1 MLVAFVGPPCS
12 GKTTTAAR
20 LFADLK
26 ERGLPVEFLAEYAR
40 LYIALKRFHEGDAP
54 APLDDRDQ
62 VAIFMEQ
69 YKHENILSRDP
80 TSLVIADSSA
90 ISALLY
96 MNDDFIEAEAL
107 RPVNAYGHSN
117 IIEQAKTAAS
127 RYDIV
132 FRCSPV
138 KPGVVYDPNRVH
150 SYEQSVELDK
160 RITKVFARVGLDPK
174 KVFPLFG
181 DTKMRVSEAGSIVMR
196 EQVERMRNAAILA
209 AAALK

>member
-40 LYIALKRFHEGDAP
+40 MYIAQKRWLQGGDM
-54 APLDDRDQ
+54 APLDDNDQ
-62 VAIFMEQ
+62 FGIFWEQ
-69 YKHENILSRDP
+69 DKHEMVMSADP

-90 ISALLY
+90 VSALLY
-96 MNDDFIEAEAL
+96 MTDEFIEAESK
-107 RPVNAYGHSN
+107 REPVFGVPNA
-117 IIEQAKTAAS
+117 IEKAKRAAK
-127 RYDIV
+127 RYDII

-150 SYEQSVELDK
+150 SYEQSVELGH
-160 RITKVFARVGLDPK
+160 RITKVFDLVGVDPK

-196 EQVERMRNAAILA
+196 AHLERMQLA
-209 AAALK
+209 AQSEAETK

>member
-1 MLVAFVGPPCS
+1 MLVAFVGAPCS

-40 LYIALKRFHEGDAP
+40 MYIAQHRRFEHGFEP
-54 APLDDRDQ
+54 TPLSDRDQ
-62 VAIFMEQ
+62 YAIFAEQ
-69 YKHENILSRDP
+69 AKHEMVLSSDP

-96 MNDDFIEAEAL
+96 MTDAYIEA
-107 RPVNAYGHSN
+107 
-117 IIEQAKTAAS
+117 QASLPPSQFGIPNVVEMAKQAAA

-138 KPGVVYDPNRVH
+138 RPGIVYDPNRVH

-160 RITKVFARVGLDPK
+160 RISKVFDLVGLDTK
-174 KVFPLFG
+174 KVYPLFG
-181 DTKMRVSEAGSIVMR
+181 DTKMRVSEAGSIVLR
-196 EQVERMRNAAILA
+196 EAVERLTVA
-209 AAALK
+209 AAPKATT

>member
-1 MLVAFVGPPCS
+1 MLVAFVGAPCS

-40 LYIALKRFHEGDAP
+40 LYIALKRFHEGDSP
-54 APLDDRDQ
+54 SPLENADQ
-62 VAIFMEQ
+62 AAIFSEQ
-69 YKHENILSRDP
+69 YKHESILSRDP

-90 ISALLY
+90 VSALLY
-96 MNDDFIEAEAL
+96 MTDDFIAQQAAL
-107 RPVNAYGHSN
+107 PVNCYGHAN
-117 IIEQAKTAAS
+117 IIEQAKVAAS
-127 RYDIV
+127 KYDIV

-138 KPGVVYDPNRVH
+138 RPGVVYDPNRLH

-160 RITKVFARVGLDPK
+160 RITKVFEMVGIDHK

-181 DTKMRVSEAGSIVMR
+181 DTRFRVSEAGAIVMR
-196 EQVERMRNAAILA
+196 AQVERMKNAALA
-209 AAALK
+209 AVK

>member
-12 GKTTTAAR
+12 GKTTAAAR

-40 LYIALKRFHEGDAP
+40 MYIAQHRWLQGDAV
-54 APLDDRDQ
+54 APLEDRDQ
-62 VAIFMEQ
+62 YAIFVEQ
-69 YKHENILSRDP
+69 DKHELVMSADP

-96 MNDDFIEAEAL
+96 MTDEFIEAESK
-107 RPVNAYGHSN
+107 REPVYCVPNA
-117 IIEQAKTAAS
+117 IERAKKAAA
-127 RYDIV
+127 RYDVV

-138 KPGVVYDPNRVH
+138 RPGVVYDPNRVH

-160 RITKVFARVGLDPK
+160 RITKVFDLVGMQPS
-174 KVFPLFG
+174 KVYPLFG
-181 DTKMRVSEAGSIVMR
+181 DTKSRVTEAGSVVMR
-196 EQVERMRNAAILA
+196 AHLEQMKARI
-209 AAALK
+209 K

>member
-40 LYIALKRFHEGDAP
+40 MYIARHRWFNGQYV

-62 VAIFMEQ
+62 FAIFTEQ
-69 YKHENILSRDP
+69 DKHELVLSSDP
-80 TSLVIADSSA
+80 SSLVIADSSA

-96 MNDDFIEAEAL
+96 MTDEFIEAESKREPL
-107 RPVNAYGHSN
+107 YGIPNA
-117 IIEQAKTAAS
+117 IEKAKLAAK

-160 RITKVFARVGLDPK
+160 RISKVFDLVGLDPK
-174 KVFPLFG
+174 KVYPLFG
-181 DTKMRVSEAGSIVMR
+181 DPKMRVSEAGSVVLR
-196 EQVERMRNAAILA
+196 AHVERLASSAEKAAQ
-209 AAALK
+209 